1 LVTVAGSIV
10 LRRQQHSSC
19 NDFHLDGDRYPVES
33 SRRILSGQWQG
44 SRGEHG
50 MTLYE
55 LDAKGERLP
64 TRYAPGYFQ
73 MMADF
78 IKSGRI
84 GNHYGGA
91 EITMPIKLD

>member
-1 LVTVAGSIV
+1 
-10 LRRQQHSSC
+10 
-19 NDFHLDGDRYPVES
+19 
-33 SRRILSGQWQG
+33 
-44 SRGEHG
+44 

-91 EITMPIKLD
+91 EITRPIKLD